1 MTARASHRSPAE
13 SAAHSNSDGATHSIM
28 IYVDGA
34 ARGNPGPAGLG
45 VVIYDQQGQV
55 IRQLYKYIGET
66 TNNVAEYLALV
77 YALQEALIL
86 RAQDVTV
93 CTDSE
98 LLSKQLDG
106 TYKVRDEQL
115 RFWYDQIVHLR
126 SGFRSLTVQAVGRER
141 NTAAD
146 RLANHAVDQRFDTA
160 VKYHSLG

>member
-1 MTARASHRSPAE
+1 
-13 SAAHSNSDGATHSIM
+13 M

-45 VVIYDQQGQV
+45 VVIYDRQGQV
-55 IRQLYKYIGET
+55 MRQLYKYIGET

-86 RAQDVTV
+86 HAQDVTV

-115 RFWYDQIVHLR
+115 RLWYDQIVHLR
-126 SGFRSLTVQAVGRER
+126 AGFRSLTVQAVGRER
-141 NTAAD
+141 NAAAD
-146 RLANHAVDQRFDTA
+146 RLANHAIDQRFDTA